1 MELAKISVIIP
12 VYNSEK
18 FLAKCLESVL
28 KQTYQNIEII
38 CVDDG
43 SSDKSLSIV
52 MELQK
57 KDSRIICFQKK
68 NEGVSYAR
76 NFALKNIT
84 GDYVL
89 FVDSDDWIEPKTC
102 EVALQT
108 LKQKQVDVVM
118 WSYIRESK
126 KGSKK
131 KHIFDSDV
139 LFDSEQVYDLL
150 YRRMVGVSGHDLSKP
165 ENADALC
172 TVWGKLYRR
181 DLIEEHHIHFY
192 DIRKTGTYE
201 DGLFNLEYFS
211 YVKSA
216 FFMNEYLYHYRRD
229 NQESVTAVYN
239 KNLWKQYQYLYSI
252 LKTHIVEKQ
261 LDSTFTVALNNRIA
275 LNLVQLGINIMAED
289 AGATKKIRKIQNIL
303 TDSTYHAAVKQLC
316 TKEMPMHWKVFFMLA
331 KRKSAIGVYSMLAII
346 QVIRGR

>member
-1 MELAKISVIIP
+1 MKEQISVIIP
-12 VYNSEK
+12 IYNVEK
-18 FLAKCLESVL
+18 YLSDCVESVL
-28 KQTYQNIEII
+28 KQTYTDLEII
-38 CVDDG
+38 LVDDG
-43 SSDKSLSIV
+43 SQDASGQICDDYAK
-52 MELQK
+52 Q
-57 KDSRIICFQKK
+57 DSRVQVIHKK
-68 NEGVSYAR
+68 NGGLSSAR
-76 NFALKNIT
+76 NAGIDQAT
-84 GDYVL
+84 GQYFFFL
-89 FVDSDDWIEPKTC
+89 DSDDWIEPKTC

-275 LNLVQLGINIMAED
+275 LNLVQLGINIMAKD
-289 AGATKKIRKIQNIL
+289 AGATKKIRIIQNIL